1 MKLFERNEATEPIE
15 GDSPKEDPI
24 DSVALPHLNP
34 WLALVLL
41 LLALVVYTL
50 IWAKLLGG

>member
-41 LLALVVYTL
+41 LLAVFVYTV